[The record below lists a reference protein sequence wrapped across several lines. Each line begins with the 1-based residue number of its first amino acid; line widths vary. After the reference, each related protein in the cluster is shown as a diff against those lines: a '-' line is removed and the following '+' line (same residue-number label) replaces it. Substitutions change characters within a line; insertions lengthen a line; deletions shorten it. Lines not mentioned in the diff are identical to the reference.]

1 MNASFILG
9 RLIVGAYYIYN
20 GLNHFI
26 NLGPMTDYAKFKG
39 VPMPQ
44 LAVIGSGVLLLI
56 GGVTIILG
64 RFPEIGV
71 SALILFFIPV
81 SVMMHNFWA
90 VGDEMKAME
99 RINFLKNMA
108 LLGSALMFMAI
119 QRPWPLSVGSPKKW
133 DRPH

>member
-1 MNASFILG
+1 MNIAFLLG

-26 NLGPMTDYAKFKG
+26 KLGQMTDYAKFKG

-44 LAVIGSGVLLLI
+44 VAVIGAGVLLLV
-56 GGVTIILG
+56 GGITLLLG
-64 RFPEIGV
+64 KFPEIGV

-90 VGDEMKAME
+90 AAEGMKAME
-99 RINFLKNMA
+99 QVNFLKNMA
-108 LLGSALMFMAI
+108 LLGSALTFTAI
-119 QRPWPLSVGSPKKW
+119 QRPWPLSVGGAKK
-133 DRPH
+133 

>member
-1 MNASFILG
+1 MNTPFLLG

-26 NLGPMTDYAKFKG
+26 SLRPMTDYAKVKG

-44 LAVIGSGVLLLI
+44 VAVIGAGFLLLI
-56 GGVTIILG
+56 GGTAILLG

-81 SVMMHNFWA
+81 SVMMHNFWG
-90 VGDEMKAME
+90 VGEEMKSME

-108 LLGSALMFMAI
+108 LLGSALMFLAI
-119 QRPWPLSVGSPKKW
+119 QKPWPLSVGHAQK
-133 DRPH
+133 